1 MVYKSQVS
9 LVPEVGVVG
18 DAGVVGELETTE
30 VDSRHQRQLRDDY
43 GDV

>member
-1 MVYKSQVS
+1 MPDV
-9 LVPEVGVVG
+9 VVG
-18 DAGVVGELETTE
+18 EPGVVGELETTE